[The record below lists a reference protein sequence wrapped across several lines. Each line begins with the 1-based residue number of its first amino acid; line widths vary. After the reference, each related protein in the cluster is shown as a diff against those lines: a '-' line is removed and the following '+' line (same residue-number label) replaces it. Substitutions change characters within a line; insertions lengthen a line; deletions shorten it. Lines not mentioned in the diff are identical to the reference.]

1 MIIRLGYVAMSLKL
15 ENCSPSKTITVK
27 NYERIEGEEAR
38 FGRLRRITAENL
50 RNCMRLLFYNAAHQI
65 HVFRL
70 TSKLVPLVTHPLIEG
85 WDYIADFKDELAK
98 IGLITRK
105 NEMRISSHP
114 DHYTLINSPRPEVL
128 TASLKDLEYHENLFQ
143 AMGLDDAEMVMHV
156 GGLYASRELSIKRFK
171 EGFQVL
177 PAGVRRRLLLE
188 NDDKSFGAADV
199 LSICQS
205 LGIPMVLD
213 VHHHRCLNSGE
224 DLGDL
229 LPHIFNTWQGRLPK
243 IHFSSPKSP
252 ENCRAHADD
261 IKLEDFYEFLLIAR
275 KFDRDFDVMIEAK
288 NKDQALFKLVNGL
301 KRMKGIEVIGEAT
314 ISVD

>member
-1 MIIRLGYVAMSLKL
+1 MRIRFGYVAMSLKL

-70 TSKLVPLVTHPLIEG
+70 TSKLVPLVTHPLTEG

-98 IGLITRK
+98 IGSIARK
-105 NEMRISSHP
+105 NVMRISSHP
-114 DHYTLINSPRPEVL
+114 DHYTLINSPRPEVF
-128 TASLKDLEYHENLFQ
+128 TASLKDLEYHENLFC

-188 NDDKSFGAADV
+188 NDDKSFGPADV
-199 LSICQS
+199 LNICQT
-205 LGIPMVLD
+205 LNIPMVLD
-213 VHHHRCLNSGE
+213 VHHHRCLNNGE
-224 DLGDL
+224 KLADL
-229 LPHIFNTWQGRLPK
+229 LPAVLDTWQGRLPK
-243 IHFSSPKSP
+243 LHFSSPKSD
-252 ENCRAHADD
+252 ENCRAHAGD
-261 IKLEDFYEFLLIAR
+261 IDLKDFCEFLLTAR
-275 KFDRDFDVMIEAK
+275 EINRDFDVMIEAK
-288 NKDQALFKLVNGL
+288 NKDEALFKLVKGL
-301 KRMKGIEVIGEAT
+301 HGKKYIKVIGEAEVS
-314 ISVD
+314 ID